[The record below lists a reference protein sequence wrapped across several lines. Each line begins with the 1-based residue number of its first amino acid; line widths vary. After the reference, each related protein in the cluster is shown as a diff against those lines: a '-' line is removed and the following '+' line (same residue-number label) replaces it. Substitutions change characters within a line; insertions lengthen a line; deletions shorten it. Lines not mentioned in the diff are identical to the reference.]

1 MKINKE
7 FARKIYA
14 IRQKQLKRRSKEKNL
29 IAWVEDHRLRSGKGK
44 ALVFI
49 LPTKGCSW
57 ALSKSGGCS
66 ICGYL
71 YDNPQN
77 VDFESMI
84 SKFKETVKSKITS
97 DSIYSV
103 KLFTSGSILDK
114 REMPDEVLQKM
125 LEILNKYD
133 QIKEI
138 VLESRPEYVT
148 PKKLDF
154 ISQTISPE
162 KIEIA
167 IGLESANDEILRN
180 SINKGFYWAN
190 FEKATKN
197 VLDKGMK
204 VKAYLIFKPP
214 FVSEYD
220 SILDTLNSAE
230 KCIKLGVDT
239 ISINA
244 VAIHRGT
251 YLNELFEKKHYRT
264 PWLWSLV
271 YICKEIKMKFPFLL
285 PG

>member
-1 MKINKE
+1 MKKINKE

-14 IRQKQLKRRSKEKNL
+14 IRQKQLKRGSKEKNL

-138 VLESRPEYVT
+138 VCLLYT
-148 PKKLDF
+148 
-154 ISQTISPE
+154 SP
-162 KIEIA
+162 
-167 IGLESANDEILRN
+167 SPRD
-180 SINKGFYWAN
+180 
-190 FEKATKN
+190 
-197 VLDKGMK
+197 
-204 VKAYLIFKPP
+204 
-214 FVSEYD
+214 
-220 SILDTLNSAE
+220 
-230 KCIKLGVDT
+230 
-239 ISINA
+239 
-244 VAIHRGT
+244 
-251 YLNELFEKKHYRT
+251 
-264 PWLWSLV
+264 
-271 YICKEIKMKFPFLL
+271 
-285 PG
+285 